1 MDSSDNSSPWR
12 RFVGWV
18 PWSDLDNVSEP
29 LVFNYVDGSAVY
41 CDPFSDSLVVVVL
54 LTEPALLHS
63 ASVAWQAR
71 LDFVSVLASVLA
83 KMCFARRWHFRLVV
97 LRWKDS
103 SSLQYVHTT
112 LVLSK
117 LPFRSFLNLNL
128 PLSTPGSVSLLITSL
143 LLHLQAGK
151 YTRWRTTAGNC
162 GRT

>member
-29 LVFNYVDGSAVY
+29 LVFNYVDGSAVN
-41 CDPFSDSLVVVVL
+41 CDPFSDSISQLSCCRFVDR
-54 LTEPALLHS
+54 AG
-63 ASVAWQAR
+63 VAWRAR
-71 LDFVSVLASVLA
+71 LDLVSVLASVLA

-162 GRT
+162 GQT